1 MVEAGKGRD
10 FGTAREGGAACR
22 IFDGAEPSAGGLADP
37 IVTAISAY
45 LVAMDDF
52 RRNAPDDDAGADAY
66 ALATYRPP
74 LRVLE
79 RWRRP
84 AATRSGALAA
94 LRLASHAEK
103 DGVYDLVGPMLRAGL
118 AYFEE

>member
-1 MVEAGKGRD
+1 MVEAGKGRG

-22 IFDGAEPSAGGLADP
+22 IFDGAEPSAGSLADP
-37 IVTAISAY
+37 IATAISAY

-52 RRNAPDDDAGADAY
+52 RRNAPEDDAGADAY
-66 ALATYRPP
+66 ALATYRPS

-84 AATRSGALAA
+84 ASTRSGALAA
-94 LRLASHAEK
+94 LRLAVEAEK
-103 DGVYDLVGPMLRAGL
+103 DGAFDLVGPMLRAGL
-118 AYFEE
+118 AYFEG